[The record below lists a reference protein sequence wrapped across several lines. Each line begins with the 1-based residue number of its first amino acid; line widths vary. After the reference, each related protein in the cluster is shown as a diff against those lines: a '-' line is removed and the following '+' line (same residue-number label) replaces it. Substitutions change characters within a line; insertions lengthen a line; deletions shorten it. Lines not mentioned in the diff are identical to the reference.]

1 MIWKSDTI
9 HTSYFSLYPSNK
21 VAYNIYIFC
30 EMVKHS
36 LPWWKK
42 YIYIARFKLIFID
55 IPANQF
61 ILELLIDLQKSSK
74 QDRKILSTYKIL
86 HSREETTVLYVKENQ
101 VHSNLDNDAL
111 IKG

>member
-1 MIWKSDTI
+1 
-9 HTSYFSLYPSNK
+9 
-21 VAYNIYIFC
+21 
-30 EMVKHS
+30 MVKPVFHDE
-36 LPWWKK
+36 KN
-42 YIYIARFKLIFID
+42 IYIARFKLIFID

-61 ILELLIDLQKSSK
+61 ILELLIDLQKSLK

-86 HSREETTVLYVKENQ
+86 HSREETIELYVKENQ